1 MTHDISHELEM
12 TISRLP
18 RVDTVPFTSALH
30 ADGYELDQAFL
41 SIIGANVLFALHRAR
56 EARELAVSYRKFDVG
71 AAVMSFIL
79 KPPTMQYF
87 AGVNIKPEKDSAI
100 NIHAEQLAL
109 QKIKD
114 FGGKVITIVAVVGEL
129 QEDTQSGRLAE
140 TLHPCG
146 LCRKKLYESGLIDPK
161 RSLIASAL
169 PDLRTIEMYSFEA
182 LEQFHAHND
191 ASGIFGVSLPEME
204 LLKPFKP
211 ENPSVPYALINT
223 PEQDAEE
230 AIWFNEVE
238 LPLAHFRLTGHWPIA
253 NH

>member
-1 MTHDISHELEM
+1 MSHDISHELEK

-18 RVDTVPFTSALH
+18 HVDTSPFRSALH
-30 ADGYELDQAFL
+30 EDGYAPTQPY
-41 SIIGANVLFALHRAR
+41 SSVYGANVLFALHRAR

-79 KPPTMQYF
+79 NPPTMQIF
-87 AGVNIKPEKDSAI
+87 AGVNIKPEKDSVI

-109 QKIKD
+109 QKIRD
-114 FGGKVITIVAVVGEL
+114 FGGDVITIVAVVGEL

-146 LCRKKLYESGLIDPK
+146 LCRGKLDESGLVDPK
-161 RSLIASAL
+161 KSLIVSAL

-182 LEQFHAHND
+182 LEQFHTHNNAD
-191 ASGIFGVSLPEME
+191 GIFRVQLPEME
-204 LLKPFKP
+204 LLSPFKP
-211 ENPSVPYALINT
+211 TNPSEPYTLIDS
-223 PEQDAEE
+223 PELDAEE
-230 AIWFNEVE
+230 DIWFNQVE
-238 LPLAHFRLTGHWPIA
+238 LPLIHFRQTGCWPIA